1 MKGIFNPV
9 DNAALIERINQL
21 SENTPALWGK
31 MNAAQMMAHMQVG
44 MNMAFGNSKKTRHWL
59 GRLFGSFAKR
69 RQLKA
74 GDLDKFMPTFKKAEI
89 TDNRN
94 FEEEKAKLIALIK
107 SALAKGPGSLVKYP
121 HPYFGTFKDDEWAA
135 LNWKHFDHHLRQFG
149 V

>member
-9 DNAALIERINQL
+9 DNAVLIERINQL

-69 RQLKA
+69 RQLKQ
-74 GDLDKFMPTFKKAEI
+74 GDLDKYMPTFKKAEI
-89 TDNRN
+89 TDSRN

-107 SALAKGPGSLVKYP
+107 SALVKGSGTLVKYP
-121 HPYFGTFKDDEWAA
+121 HPYFGTFKDDEWAM